1 MQRRRS
7 ITAIVLYAVGGA
19 ALLVS
24 LFTLSA
30 PTAESYGPGLVG
42 LLLGFVL
49 LGLARA
55 CQQLS
60 RIRDILEKRN

>member
-1 MQRRRS
+1 MQKRGS
-7 ITAIVLYAVGGA
+7 ITAVVLYAVGGT

-30 PTAESYGPGLVG
+30 PTVDSYGPGLVG
-42 LLLGFVL
+42 ILLAFVL

-55 CQQLS
+55 CQHLS
-60 RIRDILEKRN
+60 RIRDILEKRS